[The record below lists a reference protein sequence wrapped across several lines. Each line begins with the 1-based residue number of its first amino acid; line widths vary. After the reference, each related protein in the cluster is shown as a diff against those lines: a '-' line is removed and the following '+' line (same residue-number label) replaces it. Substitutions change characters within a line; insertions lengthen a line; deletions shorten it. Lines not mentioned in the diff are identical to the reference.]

1 VNATVLVTGAIGAG
15 VVPWLVWAA
24 RAWANEPTTAP
35 APAPGGAPGPGVP
48 ATGGPDWRALHAQ
61 GLLRPVS
68 PVVADPNAPGVFLV
82 VVEDVTGAL
91 GGRVLMATSTA
102 GAVGGSR
109 TVAGVVVPGWVCDP
123 LQAAAAF
130 GGVR

>member
-1 VNATVLVTGAIGAG
+1 MSATLLVTGAIGAG

-24 RAWANEPTTAP
+24 RAWANEPAP
-35 APAPGGAPGPGVP
+35 APAKASVSAPGGP
-48 ATGGPDWRALHAQ
+48 AGGADWRVLHAQ

-68 PVVADPNAPGVFLV
+68 PVVADPNAAGVCLV
-82 VVEDVTGAL
+82 VVEDVSGVL
-91 GGRVLMATSTA
+91 DGRVLMATTTA

-109 TVAGVVVPGWVCDP
+109 TVAGVVVPEWVCDP
-123 LQAAAAF
+123 LQAAGGL